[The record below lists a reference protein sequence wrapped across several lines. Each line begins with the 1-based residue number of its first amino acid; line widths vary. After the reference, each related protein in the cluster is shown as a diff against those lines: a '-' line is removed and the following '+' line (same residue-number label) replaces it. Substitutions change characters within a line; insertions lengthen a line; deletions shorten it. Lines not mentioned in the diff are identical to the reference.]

1 MATIEIKDS
10 PVSAALASI
19 PDLLMRA
26 TELRNQNQL
35 RTAQENRLQ
44 QQFQMQKDQ
53 NTLDQSQQLFDLEL
67 KKKQLGMDAAGYDNL
82 EITNYFNNLMLDEG
96 VIESDGGYLN
106 WTGQTV
112 MPTHAEAWQNYKQ
125 IATKTG
131 KSITSGDYKLFNN
144 MWLGLVETR
153 DRRLQGEIKK
163 LSAQG
168 YGTSDIESLLTENP
182 IFSQNINNLMNYT
195 SPESQQFYAGFQ
207 PKKSRGFMG
216 RMSESPLATS
226 AVIAGTAAAPG
237 LAYAGYEW
245 ANMPSAQLKD
255 AAKLVYNNE
264 LEDSRNAVKEAR
276 ALLNEEKAKP
286 RYKGKVGNVRA
297 AQNILDEA
305 QANHKRLQGTSIKDY
320 QKALKE
326 GTPWAKA
333 SKYMPKTPGLLRGMV
348 PAVAG
353 TAGSAIGGFVG
364 GESGAAVGR
373 GVGGAVGMYAGAAK
387 GEPLVRYVAQRLA
400 AKAPSIAAKYKFI
413 ALADS
418 PAIGYAD
425 LFGAALSLGMGTIE
439 IINAYKDW
447 QKANR

>member
-1 MATIEIKDS
+1 MADIKIEQS

-53 NTLDQSQQLFDLEL
+53 STLNQSEQLFKMEMQ
-67 KKKQLGMDAAGYDNL
+67 KKQMGMDAAGYDNL
-82 EITNYFNNLMLDEG
+82 EIVDYFNNLLLDDG
-96 VIESDGGYLN
+96 IIESAGGYLN
-106 WTGQTV
+106 WTGNTI
-112 MPTHAEAWQNYKQ
+112 MPTHQEAWQKYKEL
-125 IATKTG
+125 ATKTG
-131 KSITSGDYKLFNN
+131 KSITSSDYNLFNSN
-144 MWLGLVETR
+144 W
-153 DRRLQGEIKK
+153 IKLTQSKNERFKGQIGK
-163 LSAQG
+163 LIEQG
-168 YGTSDIESLLTENP
+168 YGPSDVEQLLTENP
-182 IFSQNINNLMNYT
+182 IFAANISNLERYTDAASQK
-195 SPESQQFYAGFQ
+195 FYAGFQ
-207 PKKSRGFMG
+207 PKKSKGFMG
-216 RMSESPLATS
+216 RSLESPLATS
-226 AVIAGTAAAPG
+226 AVITGALASPG
-237 LAYAGYEW
+237 LAYAGYQW
-245 ANMPSAQLKD
+245 AQMPSAQLKD

-297 AQNILDEA
+297 AKNILDEA
-305 QANHKRLQGTSIKDY
+305 QANHKRLQGTSMKDY

-326 GTPWAKA
+326 GTPWARA

-353 TAGSAIGGFVG
+353 TVGSTVGGFVG

-373 GVGGAVGMYAGAAK
+373 GIGGAVGMAAG
-387 GEPLVRYVAQRLA
+387 GVPLTTYVAQRLA
-400 AKAPSIAAKYKFI
+400 AKAPSIAARFKLM

-425 LFGAALSLGMGTIE
+425 LFGAAMSLGMGTIE
-439 IINAYKDW
+439 VINAYKDW

>member
-35 RTAQENRLQ
+35 RESQENRLQ
-44 QQFQMQKDQ
+44 QQFQMQ
-53 NTLDQSQQLFDLEL
+53 LDMNKTKQSQDAFTFEMQ
-67 KKKQLGMDAAGYDNL
+67 KKQLGMDAAGYDNL
-82 EITNYFNNLMLDEG
+82 EITNYFNNFMLDEG
-96 VIESDGGYLN
+96 VIESAGGYLN

-207 PKKSRGFMG
+207 PKKSKGFMG

-226 AVIAGTAAAPG
+226 GVIAGTMAAPG

-245 ANMPSAQLKD
+245 ANMPSAELKE
-255 AAKLVYNNE
+255 AAMQIYNNE
-264 LEDSRNAVKEAR
+264 LNASRNEVKDAR
-276 ALLNEEKAKP
+276 DQLQSIKNQK
-286 RYKGKVGNVRA
+286 RYKGKTGDIRA
-297 AQNILDEA
+297 AEDLLKEA
-305 QANHKRLQGTSIKDY
+305 QTNHQRLQKTSVKDY

-326 GTPWAKA
+326 GTPWARA

-373 GVGGAVGMYAGAAK
+373 GTGGAVGMAAG
-387 GEPLVRYVAQRLA
+387 GVPLTTYVAQRLA
-400 AKAPSIAAKYKFI
+400 AKAPSIAARFKLM

-425 LFGAALSLGMGTIE
+425 LFGAAMSLGMGTIE
-439 IINAYKDW
+439 VINAYKDW

>member
-35 RTAQENRLQ
+35 RESQENRLQ
-44 QQFQMQKDQ
+44 QQFQMQ
-53 NTLDQSQQLFDLEL
+53 LDMNKTKQSQDAFTFEMQ
-67 KKKQLGMDAAGYDNL
+67 KKQLGMDAAGYDNL
-82 EITNYFNNLMLDEG
+82 EFTNYFNNFMLDEG
-96 VIESDGGYLN
+96 VIESAGGYLN

-153 DRRLQGEIKK
+153 DRRLQVEIKK

-207 PKKSRGFMG
+207 PKKSKGFMG

-226 AVIAGTAAAPG
+226 GVIAGTMAAPG

-245 ANMPSAQLKD
+245 ANMPSAELKE
-255 AAKLVYNNE
+255 AAMQIYNNE
-264 LEDSRNAVKEAR
+264 LNASRNEVKDAR
-276 ALLNEEKAKP
+276 DQLQSIKNQK
-286 RYKGKVGNVRA
+286 RYKGKTGDIRA
-297 AQNILDEA
+297 AKDLLKEA
-305 QANHKRLQGTSIKDY
+305 QTNHQRLQKTSVKDY

-326 GTPWAKA
+326 GTPWARA

-353 TAGSAIGGFVG
+353 TVGSTVGGFVG

-373 GVGGAVGMYAGAAK
+373 GTGGAVGIAAG
-387 GEPLVRYVAQRLA
+387 GVPLTTYVAQRLA
-400 AKAPSIAAKYKFI
+400 AKAPSIAARFKLM

-425 LFGAALSLGMGTIE
+425 LFGAAMSLGMGTIE
-439 IINAYKDW
+439 VINAYKDW

>member
-26 TELRNQNQL
+26 SELRNQNQL
-35 RTAQENRLQ
+35 REAQEDRLQ
-44 QQFQMQKDQ
+44 QQFQMQ
-53 NTLDQSQQLFDLEL
+53 LDMNKTKQSQDAFTFEMQ
-67 KKKQLGMDAAGYDNL
+67 KKQMGMDAAGYDNL
-82 EITNYFNNLMLDEG
+82 EITDYFNNLMLDEG

-131 KSITSGDYKLFNN
+131 NSITSGDYKLFNN

-207 PKKSRGFMG
+207 PKKSKGLFG
-216 RMSESPLATS
+216 RMSDSPIATS
-226 AVIAGTAAAPG
+226 AVLTAAAASPG
-237 LAYAGYEW
+237 LAYAGYQM
-245 ANMPSAQLKD
+245 ANTPSQSVIEQARL
-255 AAKLVYNNE
+255 LYNN
-264 LEDSRNAVKEAR
+264 DMSEAR
-276 ALLNEEKAKP
+276 NEVSEARKMLQDEKAKKS
-286 RYKGKVGNVRA
+286 YKGKAKNVRA
-297 AQNILDEA
+297 AQDILKEA
-305 QANHKRLQGTSIKDY
+305 ESKRNTLQSKGIKGY
-320 QKALKE
+320 QTALKE
-326 GTPWAKA
+326 GTFA
-333 SKYMPKTPGLLRGMV
+333 SKIKANRFMPQTPGLLRGMV
-348 PAVAG
+348 PGLAS
-353 TAGSAIGGFVG
+353 TAGGAIGGFVG
-364 GESGAAVGR
+364 GDEGAAIGK
-373 GVGGAVGMYAGAAK
+373 GIGAGAAGMSMSK
-387 GEPLVRYVAQRLA
+387 YVLKRLA
-400 AKAPSIAAKYKFI
+400 QSAPTIAGKVG
-413 ALADS
+413 LAAMADG
-418 PAIGYAD
+418 PTLPMGDVIGAIM
-425 LFGAALSLGMGTIE
+425 GMGMSIIE
-439 IINAYKDW
+439 IKNAMSDW

>member
-1 MATIEIKDS
+1 MADIKIEQS

-26 TELRNQNQL
+26 SELRNQNQL
-35 RTAQENRLQ
+35 REAQENRLQ
-44 QQFQMQKDQ
+44 QQFQMQKDRS
-53 NTLDQSQQLFDLEL
+53 TLNQSQQLFEMEMQ
-67 KKKQLGMDAAGYDNL
+67 KKQLGMDAAGYENL
-82 EITNYFNNLMLDEG
+82 EITDYFNNLMLDEG
-96 VIESDGGYLN
+96 VIESAGGYLN

-112 MPTHAEAWQNYKQ
+112 MPTHAEAWQDYKQ

-226 AVIAGTAAAPG
+226 GVIASTMAAPG
-237 LAYAGYEW
+237 LAYAGYDW
-245 ANMPSAQLKD
+245 ANMPSSQLKE
-255 AAKLVYNNE
+255 AARLVYNNE
-264 LEDSRNAVKEAR
+264 LTDSRDAIKEAR

-305 QANHKRLQGTSIKDY
+305 QANHKRLQGTSMKDY

-326 GTPWAKA
+326 GTPWARA

-353 TAGSAIGGFVG
+353 TVGSTVGGFVG

-373 GVGGAVGMYAGAAK
+373 GTGGAVGIAAG
-387 GEPLVRYVAQRLA
+387 GVPLTTYVAQRLA
-400 AKAPSIAAKYKFI
+400 AKAPSIAARFKLM

-425 LFGAALSLGMGTIE
+425 LFGAAMSLGMGTIE
-439 IINAYKDW
+439 VINAYKDW

>member
-1 MATIEIKDS
+1 MADIKIEQS

-26 TELRNQNQL
+26 SELRNQNQL
-35 RTAQENRLQ
+35 REAQENRLQ

-53 NTLDQSQQLFDLEL
+53 STLNQSQQLFEMEMQ
-67 KKKQLGMDAAGYDNL
+67 KKQLGMDAAGYENL
-82 EITNYFNNLMLDEG
+82 EITDYFNNLMLDEG
-96 VIESDGGYLN
+96 VIESAGGYLN
-106 WTGQTV
+106 WTGKTV

-207 PKKSRGFMG
+207 PKKSKGFMG

-245 ANMPSAQLKD
+245 ANMPSAELKE
-255 AAKLVYNNE
+255 AAMQIYNNE
-264 LEDSRNAVKEAR
+264 LNASRNEVKDAR
-276 ALLNEEKAKP
+276 DQLQSIKNQK
-286 RYKGKVGNVRA
+286 RYKGKTGDIRA
-297 AQNILDEA
+297 AEDLLKEA
-305 QANHKRLQGTSIKDY
+305 QTNHQRLQKTSVKDY

-326 GTPWAKA
+326 GTPWARA

-353 TAGSAIGGFVG
+353 TVGSTVGGFVG

-373 GVGGAVGMYAGAAK
+373 GTGGAVGIAAG
-387 GEPLVRYVAQRLA
+387 GVPLTTYVAQRLA
-400 AKAPSIAAKYKFI
+400 AKAPSIAARFKLM

-425 LFGAALSLGMGTIE
+425 LFGAAMSLGMGTIE
-439 IINAYKDW
+439 VINAYKDW

>member
-35 RTAQENRLQ
+35 RESQENRLQ
-44 QQFQMQKDQ
+44 QQFQMQ
-53 NTLDQSQQLFDLEL
+53 LDMNKTKQSQDAFTFEMQ
-67 KKKQLGMDAAGYDNL
+67 KKQLGMDAAGYDNL
-82 EITNYFNNLMLDEG
+82 EITDYFNNFMLDEG
-96 VIESDGGYLN
+96 VIESAGGYLN

-207 PKKSRGFMG
+207 PKKSKGFMG

-226 AVIAGTAAAPG
+226 GVIAGTMAAPG

-245 ANMPSAQLKD
+245 ANMPSAELKE
-255 AAKLVYNNE
+255 AAMQIYNNE
-264 LEDSRNAVKEAR
+264 LNASRNEVKDAR
-276 ALLNEEKAKP
+276 DQLQSIKNQK
-286 RYKGKVGNVRA
+286 RYKGKTGDIRA
-297 AQNILDEA
+297 AEDLLKEA
-305 QANHKRLQGTSIKDY
+305 QPNHQRLQKTSVKDY

-326 GTPWAKA
+326 GTPWARA

-373 GVGGAVGMYAGAAK
+373 GTGGAVGMAAG
-387 GEPLVRYVAQRLA
+387 GVPLTTYVAQRLA
-400 AKAPSIAAKYKFI
+400 AKAPSIAARFKLM

-425 LFGAALSLGMGTIE
+425 LFGAAMSLGMGTIE
-439 IINAYKDW
+439 VINAYKDW

>member
-35 RTAQENRLQ
+35 RESQENRLQ
-44 QQFQMQKDQ
+44 QQFQMQ
-53 NTLDQSQQLFDLEL
+53 LDMNKTKQSQDAFTFEMQ
-67 KKKQLGMDAAGYDNL
+67 KKQLGMDAAGYDNL
-82 EITNYFNNLMLDEG
+82 EITDYFNNLLLDEG
-96 VIESDGGYLN
+96 VIESAGGYLN
-106 WTGQTV
+106 WTGNTI
-112 MPTHAEAWQNYKQ
+112 MPTHQEAWQNYKEF
-125 IATKTG
+125 ATKTG

-207 PKKSRGFMG
+207 PKKSKGFMG

-226 AVIAGTAAAPG
+226 GVIAGTMAAPG

-245 ANMPSAQLKD
+245 ANMPSAELKE
-255 AAKLVYNNE
+255 AAMQIYNNE
-264 LEDSRNAVKEAR
+264 LNASRNEVKDAR
-276 ALLNEEKAKP
+276 DQLQSIKNQK
-286 RYKGKVGNVRA
+286 RYKGKTGDIRA
-297 AQNILDEA
+297 AKDLLKEA
-305 QANHKRLQGTSIKDY
+305 QTNHQRLQKTSVKDY

-326 GTPWAKA
+326 GTPWARA

-373 GVGGAVGMYAGAAK
+373 GTGGAVGMAAG
-387 GEPLVRYVAQRLA
+387 GVPLTTYVAQRLA
-400 AKAPSIAAKYKFI
+400 AKAPSIAARFKLM

-425 LFGAALSLGMGTIE
+425 LFGAAMSLGMGTIE
-439 IINAYKDW
+439 VINAYKDW

>member
-1 MATIEIKDS
+1 MTDIKIEQS
-10 PVSAALASI
+10 PVSAALSSI

-26 TELRNQNQL
+26 AELRNQNQL

-53 NTLDQSQQLFDLEL
+53 STLNQSQQLFEMEM

-82 EITNYFNNLMLDEG
+82 EITDYFNNLLLDEG
-96 VIESDGGYLN
+96 VIESAGGYLN
-106 WTGQTV
+106 WTGNTI
-112 MPTHAEAWQNYKQ
+112 MPTHQEAWQKYKEL
-125 IATKTG
+125 ATKTG
-131 KSITSGDYKLFNN
+131 KSITSGDYNLFNN
-144 MWLGLVETR
+144 NWIQLIQAKN
-153 DRRLQGEIKK
+153 DRFKGQIGK
-163 LSAQG
+163 LIEQG
-168 YGTSDIESLLTENP
+168 YGPSDVEQLLTENP
-182 IFSQNINNLMNYT
+182 IFAANINNLERYT
-195 SPESQQFYAGFQ
+195 DAASQKFYAGFQ

-216 RMSESPLATS
+216 RMSESPLTTS
-226 AVIAGTAAAPG
+226 AVIAGTAATPG
-237 LAYAGYEW
+237 LAYAGYQW

-373 GVGGAVGMYAGAAK
+373 GTGGAVGIAAS
-387 GEPLVRYVAQRLA
+387 GVPLTTYVAQRLA
-400 AKAPSIAAKYKFI
+400 AKAPSIAARFKLM

-425 LFGAALSLGMGTIE
+425 VFGAALSLGMGTIE
-439 IINAYKDW
+439 VINAYKDW